1 MKYDANAEFR
11 EILRRGGEIK
21 RKKEQRTTRILT
33 GTSVGLFA
41 LLMISV
47 YRIAGSIRPE
57 EGVRTAYGA
66 FFLPSGIGGYVIAA
80 VLAFALGVTVTLL
93 CIRHRKQK
101 EDTNDEAPDD

>member
-33 GTSVGLFA
+33 GASAGLFA
-41 LLMISV
+41 LLILSV

-57 EGVRTAYGA
+57 EGIRTAYGA